1 MMSGFNESYT
11 MYVFQPKVASDLER
25 AYFLMGE
32 GLDDDEAGDYED
44 AVEHYKEAV
53 ELCIKANNSTKDV
66 DLQKKLTKVAA
77 DALDR

>member
-1 MMSGFNESYT
+1 
-11 MYVFQPKVASDLER
+11 
-25 AYFLMGE
+25 MGE

-53 ELCIKANNSTKDV
+53 ELCIKASNSTKDV